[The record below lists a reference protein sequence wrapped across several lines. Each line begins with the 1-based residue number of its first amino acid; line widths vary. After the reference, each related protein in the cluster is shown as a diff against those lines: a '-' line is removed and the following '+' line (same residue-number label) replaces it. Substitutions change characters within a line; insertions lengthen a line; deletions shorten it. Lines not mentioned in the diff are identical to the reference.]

1 MTEQEQIL
9 WMISLF
15 ILFCWYI
22 HWQITPGGTLT
33 DFTPV
38 EKTDSLT
45 VKDILLQPYYCYQM
59 WKMIFEVIFE
69 EKQKKSLTT
78 TSKHV
83 TLYM

>member
-38 EKTDSLT
+38 ERSWNW
-45 VKDILLQPYYCYQM
+45 ILA
-59 WKMIFEVIFE
+59 EVI
-69 EKQKKSLTT
+69 
-78 TSKHV
+78 
-83 TLYM
+83 